1 MKFMA
6 VAAAAISLILAPGA
20 QAAGNQ
26 PAAPDKVVNV
36 YNWSNYIDP
45 AVLADFTRET
55 GIRVR
60 NDARYDSYDSN
71 EVAFSRV
78 IAGNSGYD
86 IVVPTNEFLAR
97 MIDGGALAKLDK
109 TKLPNLVN
117 LDPALTALMEKYD
130 PGNQYGV
137 IYLWGTTGIG
147 LNRDKIRQRMANPPV
162 DSLAMIFDPAIVA
175 RFSDCGVAMLD
186 APSEIIPA
194 VLRYLGEDPDDKDA
208 RALARAEAQLLKIRR
223 HIRKFHSSQY
233 IDDLANGNICLAL
246 GWSGDVLQAKMR
258 AEQAGKGVVVQYLMP
273 RQGAQMWFDSMAI
286 PKDAPNPANAL
297 AFINFIHRPEVIA
310 RITNKVRYPNAN
322 RAADAFVAEE
332 VKADPDIYPTPMMQK
347 NLYTI
352 TPNNQSEQRLFMQ
365 VWSRF
370 KSAN

>member
-6 VAAAAISLILAPGA
+6 VAAAAISLILAPGV

-109 TKLPNLVN
+109 TRLPNLAN

-130 PGNQYGV
+130 PGNQYG
-137 IYLWGTTGIG
+137 
-147 LNRDKIRQRMANPPV
+147 
-162 DSLAMIFDPAIVA
+162 
-175 RFSDCGVAMLD
+175 
-186 APSEIIPA
+186 
-194 VLRYLGEDPDDKDA
+194 
-208 RALARAEAQLLKIRR
+208 
-223 HIRKFHSSQY
+223 
-233 IDDLANGNICLAL
+233 
-246 GWSGDVLQAKMR
+246 
-258 AEQAGKGVVVQYLMP
+258 
-273 RQGAQMWFDSMAI
+273 
-286 PKDAPNPANAL
+286 
-297 AFINFIHRPEVIA
+297 
-310 RITNKVRYPNAN
+310 
-322 RAADAFVAEE
+322 
-332 VKADPDIYPTPMMQK
+332 
-347 NLYTI
+347 
-352 TPNNQSEQRLFMQ
+352 
-365 VWSRF
+365 
-370 KSAN
+370 